1 MAAEKNEHSCSQD
14 SNNHAGKF
22 VYPLSIFSFLIC
34 ITAMVRVEIINQ
46 RIDVVEDLMA
56 EVNQIAKVHFGR
68 DVTDLKNVQR
78 VNLVDEFYRKNGV
91 KEEEYT
97 SKGKLNLL
105 QYFTRGGGGL
115 PCERDGDDHEKIR
128 IKPFK
133 ETNLGTLQFIRPPCK
148 SFLRNYFSVE
158 RLLNWGESTILSFFE
173 WTQCGRL
180 SIILKLK
187 TF

>member
-46 RIDVVEDLMA
+46 RIHVVEDFMV
-56 EVNQIAKVHFGR
+56 EVNEIGKVHIGS
-68 DVTDLKNVQR
+68 DVTGLKNVQR

-97 SKGKLNLL
+97 SKGKLNPL
-105 QYFTRGGGGL
+105 QYLPRGGL
-115 PCERDGDDHEKIR
+115 CERRDVDAHRKIR
-128 IKPFK
+128 I
-133 ETNLGTLQFIRPPCK
+133 
-148 SFLRNYFSVE
+148 
-158 RLLNWGESTILSFFE
+158 
-173 WTQCGRL
+173 
-180 SIILKLK
+180 
-187 TF
+187 

>member
-14 SNNHAGKF
+14 SNNHTGKF
-22 VYPLSIFSFLIC
+22 VYPLSIFSLLIC

-46 RIDVVEDLMA
+46 RIDVVEDFMA
-56 EVNQIAKVHFGR
+56 EVNQIAKVHVGR

-105 QYFTRGGGGL
+105 QYFTRGGGG
-115 PCERDGDDHEKIR
+115 G
-128 IKPFK
+128 
-133 ETNLGTLQFIRPPCK
+133 
-148 SFLRNYFSVE
+148 
-158 RLLNWGESTILSFFE
+158 GESHANGTRMTMRKLELNLLRGPIWVLYSLFVPPVNLSFG
-173 WTQCGRL
+173 T
-180 SIILKLK
+180 
-187 TF
+187 TFQWRDY

>member
-14 SNNHAGKF
+14 SNNHTGKF
-22 VYPLSIFSFLIC
+22 VYPLSIFSLLIC

-46 RIDVVEDLMA
+46 RIDVVEDFMA
-56 EVNQIAKVHFGR
+56 EVNQIAKVHVGR

-105 QYFTRGGGGL
+105 QYFTRGGGGGG
-115 PCERDGDDHEKIR
+115 RDTHANGTGMTMRKLEL
-128 IKPFK
+128 
-133 ETNLGTLQFIRPPCK
+133 NLLRRPIWVLYSLFVPPV
-148 SFLRNYFSVE
+148 N
-158 RLLNWGESTILSFFE
+158 LSFG
-173 WTQCGRL
+173 T
-180 SIILKLK
+180 
-187 TF
+187 TFQWRDY

>member
-1 MAAEKNEHSCSQD
+1 MASEKNEHSCSQD
-14 SNNHAGKF
+14 SKNHTGKF
-22 VYPLSIFSFLIC
+22 VYPLSIFSLLIC

-46 RIDVVEDLMA
+46 RIDVVEDFMA
-56 EVNQIAKVHFGR
+56 EVNQIAKVHVGR

-148 SFLRNYFSVE
+148 SSLRNYFSVE